1 MSEVDAFMALVSQQI
16 QRKAKM
22 YDGLELMTS
31 TLDGTAITRG
41 MFSVIEEAGEVSSAI
56 TRHRY
61 ELAQAECIDV
71 AHSALLLYLA
81 IGREMDK
88 EGVRS

>member
-1 MSEVDAFMALVSQQI
+1 MNKIDALLALVSQQI
-16 QRKAKM
+16 KRKAKM
-22 YDGLELMTS
+22 YDGLEMMTS
-31 TLDGTAITRG
+31 TLDGTAISRG

-81 IGREMDK
+81 IGREMEK
-88 EGVRS
+88 KGVRN